1 MAKGSAVCR
10 QIDTSPYLD
19 QCYLLNV
26 VVTTATATATALL
39 LLRAETY
46 EQEVEK
52 KDIKESSQTLP
63 IIQVV
68 GFFRHFVTTTAR
80 SWLLL
85 TTACLFSPQEKIAN
99 I

>member
-26 VVTTATATATALL
+26 VVTTATATAAALL
-39 LLRAETY
+39 LLRAETLGTRSR
-46 EQEVEK
+46 
-52 KDIKESSQTLP
+52 KEGYKRKLQTLP

-68 GFFRHFVTTTAR
+68 GFFSTFRDNHCEVTDV
-80 SWLLL
+80 
-85 TTACLFSPQEKIAN
+85 
-99 I
+99 